1 MKKQDAPE
9 NPHRGHRE
17 NVRRRYILGGLEVF
31 APHEVLELLLF
42 YAIPQKDTNP
52 LAHRLL
58 DAYGSLARVVSAP
71 VSELQTI
78 EGVGER
84 TAILLSLTFQI
95 NRSIRLDALRS
106 RGVNCSFPET
116 VEEYLKELFSGAK
129 REAVYELCFNRRGD
143 LVMKHCMANGS
154 IASVSTDICAL
165 TKNVLLNHAERVIIA
180 HNHPDG
186 DPRPSNDDYD
196 ATTRIQKAFSAVHIR
211 LEDHII
217 VGDGEC
223 FSFRQSGFLKD
234 L

>member
-1 MKKQDAPE
+1 MRKKDASE
-9 NPHRGHRE
+9 NPHKGHRE
-17 NVRRRYILGGLEVF
+17 NVRRRYIVGGLEVF
-31 APHEVLELLLF
+31 APHEILELLLY

-52 LAHRLL
+52 IAHRLL
-58 DAYGSLARVVSAP
+58 DAYGSLARVISAP

-95 NRSIRLDALRS
+95 NRSIRLDALQS
-106 RGVNCSFPET
+106 RGVNCDFPET
-116 VEEYLKELFSGAK
+116 VGEYLKELFSGAE
-129 REAVYELCFNRRGD
+129 RETVYELCFNRRGD

-154 IASVSTDICAL
+154 IASVSTDISSL
-165 TKNVLLNHAERVIIA
+165 IKNALLNRAERVVIA
-180 HNHPDG
+180 HNHPGG
-186 DPRPSNDDYD
+186 DAQPSQDDYA
-196 ATTRIQKAFSAVHIR
+196 ATRRIQSAFSAVHIR

-217 VGDGEC
+217 VSDGDC